1 MSFST
6 NRQKGIAQAAKDV
19 YKNYE
24 AEAKQHGDILRIK
37 WSDGS
42 KFGAHFII
50 IDSESNCIF
59 FAHDSHQAVY
69 SYDSFYPVE
78 LKDIME
84 EGLTSFVDR
93 CTAGDKNEWDCE
105 IAEERLRV
113 ISNVDNPTQA
123 IKQCVDEMSVA
134 IFSQE
139 DWVTYLAEDL
149 DDQIAEALFDGQQD
163 DLYEIGMD
171 IAEARIEEWAALNLS
186 LRQLMKNGILQLEA
200 EEEEEELEE
209 IQLSQ

>member
-1 MSFST
+1 MSFNT
-6 NRQKGIAQAAKDV
+6 KRQKGIAQAAKDV
-19 YKNYE
+19 FKDYK

-37 WSDGS
+37 WSDGT

-59 FAHDSHQAVY
+59 FAHDSHQAAY

-93 CTAGDKNEWDCE
+93 CNAGDKSEWDCE
-105 IAEERLRV
+105 IAEERLAAMF
-113 ISNVDNPTQA
+113 NVDNPTQA
-123 IKQCVDEMSVA
+123 IKQCFDEMSVA
-134 IFSQE
+134 LLSQE
-139 DWVTYLAEDL
+139 DWVTYLAEEL
-149 DDQIAEALFDGQQD
+149 DDQIAEAVFDGKQD
-163 DLYEIGMD
+163 ELYEIGMD
-171 IAEARIEEWAALNLS
+171 IAEARVEEWAALNLS
-186 LRQLMKNGILQLEA
+186 LRQLMKNGTLQLET
-200 EEEEEELEE
+200 EEDELEE